1 MWILGFSDRPS
12 NQHVKGIDEARPLP
26 LLFQEGHL
34 GLKVLRRNAPHFF
47 LAHVRCDVVVVLRI
61 EFKFS
66 LHPRGRGGSNTA
78 SNESRP
84 TWQCSRN
91 SLKPPKSIPFPPW
104 STSSLQ
110 TKGESL
116 CFQPFFLQVASS
128 HCCQGSTKACLLEP
142 INEDFVKITHK
153 KKIEICCTI
162 E

>member
-34 GLKVLRRNAPHFF
+34 GLKVLRRNAPHLF

-66 LHPRGRGGSNTA
+66 LRPRGGGSNTA
-78 SNESRP
+78 CNESRP

-142 INEDFVKITHK
+142 INEGTQ